1 MNKYQATL
9 FSNESDI
16 YTALHANQSK
26 LAGSSL
32 RKLALNRGII
42 FPKKLKREELIDR
55 ISDLPF
61 SYAHVREIQDKLAS
75 KTNQESFSVK
85 RIYDGFDIDQLH
97 DVIKKVKD
105 GRPKLLGNE
114 SIESSAAIGTYIV
127 NIDYTEFDFRRSKFQ
142 QKKLYSGAIM
152 FIVRQGYVSIR
163 YTYTSRIAEIL
174 EEIIDTYKATVNSNI
189 TVNEI
194 DLSAITDADFRNTFA
209 IHLYDFD
216 GLYKGT
222 GFEYAGL
229 EKVRVS
235 RIKSPLLEE
244 KPEDRV
250 EVDEEVDNEDALLDY
265 DADSIDGDDD
275 LDKDAKEDDNENLT
289 FNINNASY
297 DGMSLVNAPQIKEL
311 CKDGFYRSQI
321 RWKSIATFLS
331 NCIITFELGFEEK
344 YFGKEVKFKILFK
357 ETSNDAASKDKL
369 SDAEFDQV
377 IRKLE
382 DKIFQINDYIIEEHG
397 KRYPQADNDD
407 SKYEV
412 QEAS

>member
-163 YTYTSRIAEIL
+163 EA
-174 EEIIDTYKATVNSNI
+174 
-189 TVNEI
+189 
-194 DLSAITDADFRNTFA
+194 AI
-209 IHLYDFD
+209 
-216 GLYKGT
+216 K
-222 GFEYAGL
+222 
-229 EKVRVS
+229 
-235 RIKSPLLEE
+235 
-244 KPEDRV
+244 
-250 EVDEEVDNEDALLDY
+250 
-265 DADSIDGDDD
+265 
-275 LDKDAKEDDNENLT
+275 
-289 FNINNASY
+289 
-297 DGMSLVNAPQIKEL
+297 
-311 CKDGFYRSQI
+311 
-321 RWKSIATFLS
+321 W
-331 NCIITFELGFEEK
+331 
-344 YFGKEVKFKILFK
+344 
-357 ETSNDAASKDKL
+357 
-369 SDAEFDQV
+369 
-377 IRKLE
+377 
-382 DKIFQINDYIIEEHG
+382 
-397 KRYPQADNDD
+397 
-407 SKYEV
+407 
-412 QEAS
+412 

>member
-194 DLSAITDADFRNTFA
+194 DLSAITDADFRNIFA

-244 KPEDRV
+244 KPENRV

-331 NCIITFELGFEEK
+331 NYVITFELGFEEK

-369 SDAEFDQV
+369 SNAEFDQV